1 MWSRHTSLVNAQAGY
16 RLSRRY
22 SIVVDAFNV
31 LNARHSDVDYFYTS
45 RLPGEPMSGVEDV
58 HTHPTPPRTVRLT
71 FSVAF

>member
-1 MWSRHTSLVNAQAGY
+1 MRSTCSTRVTATS
-16 RLSRRY
+16 
-22 SIVVDAFNV
+22 
-31 LNARHSDVDYFYTS
+31 DYFYTS